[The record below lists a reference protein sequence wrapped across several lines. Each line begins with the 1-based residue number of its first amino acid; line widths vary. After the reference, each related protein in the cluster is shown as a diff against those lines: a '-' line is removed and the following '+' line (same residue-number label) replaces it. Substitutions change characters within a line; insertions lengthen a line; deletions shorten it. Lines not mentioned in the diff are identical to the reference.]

1 MIPIDS
7 SAIHSVDYDPRS
19 RVLKVR
25 FTSLALYEYFDVPD
39 MVFRQLMAADSKGTY
54 FAQNI
59 RDKYEYRRLT

>member
-19 RVLKVR
+19 RILTVR

-39 MVFRQLMAADSKGTY
+39 MVFRQWMTADSKGTY
-54 FAQNI
+54 FVQNI
-59 RDKYEYRRLT
+59 RDEYKYRRLT